1 MKKILFLIFIMFYL
15 TSCAGDFYKGN
26 KYMAQAGISKN
37 SGVQIAWSNISLE
50 DAKQKA
56 IDRCSN
62 RKNGKLWGWTY
73 KNVTCYVRGAWIN
86 PNHPETQNEIALLK
100 QKEIKDREIENKVT
114 QQRELENEYGRYIKQ
129 CEYIGFKKNTDK
141 MGECVLKLH
150 STEIQL
156 AQLNIQKRTAD
167 SADVATNM
175 FLLNESLKL
184 LNPPQPKGFNCRA
197 STVGVFMNVN
207 CN

>member
-1 MKKILFLIFIMFYL
+1 MKKILGVIFLSL
-15 TSCAGDFYKGN
+15 LLSGCGDFYKGN
-26 KYMAQAGISKN
+26 KYLAQAGVSKN
-37 SGVQIAWSNISLE
+37 AGQYGWSNTSLR
-50 DAKQKA
+50 DAENNAMATCEVFK
-56 IDRCSN
+56 N
-62 RKNGKLWGWTY
+62 RKLGFGLD
-73 KNVTCYVRGAWIN
+73 KNKTCRVIGSYIN
-86 PNHPETQNEIALLK
+86 PNHPGTQNEIALLK